1 MSNNNKENTNIQLSG
16 FTDEAA
22 NDLAGQIK
30 VTKALGWNYLSARMI
45 DGTNIHDLS
54 EDAFQKECEQLETAD
69 IKVAEFGTMIGSW
82 AKTIH
87 SDWTL
92 TLEEIERC
100 IPRMQRLGVRYA
112 RVMSYA
118 QCPWGEAQYEQERFR
133 RLREITARFADA
145 GLEALHEN
153 CMNWGGFSAD
163 HTLRLLEE
171 VPGLRL
177 VFDTGNPV
185 FQRDRS
191 KSTPFPWQNAFEF
204 FQKVK
209 HAIAHIHIK
218 DGIMHQEAGEPEY
231 TMAGAGQGHL
241 KAILSEL
248 INMDYTGFIAIEPHI
263 GKVFHTNAEGANPD
277 QAYQLYLDYG
287 HHFQGLI
294 NELTL
299 ARVA

>member
-1 MSNNNKENTNIQLSG
+1 MTLTG

-22 NDLAGQIK
+22 SDLAGQIK
-30 VTKALGWNYLSARMI
+30 VTKALGWDYLSLRMI

-54 EDAFQKECEQLETAD
+54 EAKFEAVCEALAEAN

-87 SDWTL
+87 SDWAL
-92 TLEEIERC
+92 TLAEIDRC
-100 IPRMQRLGVRYA
+100 IPRMQRLGVQYA
-112 RVMSYA
+112 RIMSYA
-118 QCPWGEAQYEQERFR
+118 QCTWGEAQFEKERFR

-145 GLEALHEN
+145 GLDGLHEN

-191 KSTPFPWQNAFEF
+191 KPQPYPWQNALEF
-204 FQKVK
+204 YHKIK
-209 HAIAHIHIK
+209 HAIAHVHIK
-218 DGIMHQEAGEPEY
+218 DGLSLIHISEPTRPY
-231 TMAGAGQGHL
+231 
-241 KAILSEL
+241 
-248 INMDYTGFIAIEPHI
+248 
-263 GKVFHTNAEGANPD
+263 
-277 QAYQLYLDYG
+277 
-287 HHFQGLI
+287 
-294 NELTL
+294 
-299 ARVA
+299 